1 MNVKKILSCAAIGL
15 VLALPAA
22 PAFANSAC
30 TGFNNGKVVGL
41 SLEVV
46 GCTAFVTGY
55 VCLGANSSY
64 FSNVGSFTLKS
75 PECQGG

>member
-1 MNVKKILSCAAIGL
+1 MNVKKFLASGAIGL
-15 VLALPAA
+15 VLGLPSGA
-22 PAFANSAC
+22 AFANPAC
-30 TGFNNGKVVGL
+30 TGFNNCKVVGI

-64 FSNVGSFTLKS
+64 FSNVGSFTIKS